1 MFCEPNIARVQQSL
15 SHIWSISTELKQ
27 LEIIGSKTR
36 ADWCIFNID
45 WDVSCA
51 LPCPCAPHLGKCK
64 LLDASLLTAEDYQAK
79 FISSSNSDT
88 VTLWQWYPVNN
99 LQTDLSWRLA
109 SKLAKNIELVSI
121 SAGRLMYISHL
132 LYLFLKIMIWHLDFG
147 SCCSAYCTLVR
158 KLWNWTTRNI
168 RLRAE
173 TGKD

>member
-1 MFCEPNIARVQQSL
+1 MSQILRESSSL
-15 SHIWSISTELKQ
+15 SLISDPSQLNWSSLKS
-27 LEIIGSKTR
+27 LEAKPEPT
-36 ADWCIFNID
+36 
-45 WDVSCA
+45 DVFSI
-51 LPCPCAPHLGKCK
+51 LIEMFRVPCPALVPLTWANVNCWMHLYLQQRTIK
-64 LLDASLLTAEDYQAK
+64 L
-79 FISSSNSDT
+79 NSFQVLT